1 MLRQERV
8 VLGVDIGG
16 SSIKCCLLDAQ
27 EIVRHTT
34 LQYKHGKDPEHVLE
48 MIASILQSWKHEG
61 PIGIGFPGRVVGNRI
76 VDAPN
81 LGSEWEDYDLPK
93 NLMLRFQNQVSIIN
107 DADAAA
113 LAMARETEGW
123 EFENILCLTLGTGIG
138 SAWLKQGNL
147 DAGTEYGRMI
157 HPNLNC
163 SLEEWASV
171 RTLNQEKLSLEEWTE
186 RLATILE
193 FLLEQFKPD
202 RFILSGGIT
211 TSSEKWV
218 ELIEEKIAVPVVI
231 SKYGDL
237 TGAVGSARLHSV

>member
-1 MLRQERV
+1 MSREHA

-16 SSIKCCLLDAQ
+16 SSIKCCILNAQ
-27 EIVRHTT
+27 GIARHAALHYTN
-34 LQYKHGKDPEHVLE
+34 GKDPDAVLKLVTE
-48 MIASILQSWKHEG
+48 IIELWNHDG
-61 PIGIGFPGRVVGNRI
+61 PIGIGFPGLVSANHI

-81 LGSEWEDYDLPK
+81 MDEGWEGYDFSKRL
-93 NLMLRFQNQVSIIN
+93 NQRIGAPVAIIN

-138 SAWLKQGNL
+138 SAWLKQGTL

-157 HPNLNC
+157 HPKLNC

-171 RTLNQEKLSLEEWTE
+171 QTMNQEKLSLEECTT
-186 RLATILE
+186 RLATVLD

-211 TSSEKWV
+211 MSSEEWV
-218 ELIEEKIAVPVVI
+218 GLIEEKVAVPVVI

-237 TGAVGSARLHSV
+237 TGAVGAAKLHSV